1 MNEKNISTVTLRSPF
16 DVSSIKIQAPYACL
30 VYSTKD
36 VKKEEME
43 KVSNWI
49 ISSGCRYAVC
59 AGTNCSQWHDA
70 IDWAYIAS
78 DPNYSPPESR
88 FVMTSWHEKESLE
101 EIVWFWLMCTVC
113 DDDIFENYLLLIIG
127 ESEGLE
133 EEMIKTINEIDN

>member
-1 MNEKNISTVTLRSPF
+1 MNEKNISKVTLRKPF

-30 VYSTKD
+30 VYSKEDVTKD
-36 VKKEEME
+36 EME
-43 KVSNWI
+43 TISNWI

-59 AGTNCSQWHDA
+59 AGADCSKWHDA

-78 DPNYSPPESR
+78 DPNYSPPEAR
-88 FVMTSWHEKESLE
+88 FVMTSWHETETLE

-113 DDDIFENYLLLIIG
+113 DDDIFENYLLLIVG

-133 EEMIKTINEIDN
+133 EEMIKAINEIDN